1 MIRVY
6 CVGTATDIGKTWF
19 GAATLSDLRRHGLR
33 VAARKPVQSFDPA
46 DPNPTDADVLAAATG
61 EQPHDVCPRD
71 RWYDLPLAPPM
82 AADRLGRRC
91 PTIAELAAD
100 AVDRLDRVTTDVAWI
115 EGVGGPRSPIA
126 ADGDGVDLGAAL
138 HPDLLVLIADPG
150 LGTINAV
157 RLCADA
163 LRPGPVGARDADIP
177 LVVALNR
184 YDDTDDLHRAN
195 HAWLVQQDRLDVVT
209 SPPDLAATIRAQRVT
224 SDRSVAFRKGSI

>member
-1 MIRVY
+1 VIRVY

-19 GAATLSDLRRHGLR
+19 GAATLTELRRRGLR

-46 DPNPTDADVLAAATG
+46 APGPTDADVLAAATD
-61 EQPHDVCPRD
+61 EQPHDVCPGD
-71 RWYDLPLAPPM
+71 RWYELPLAPPM

-91 PTIAELAAD
+91 PGIAELAAD
-100 AVDRLDRVTTDVAWI
+100 AVDRIDEGSTDVAWI

-126 ADGDGVDLGAAL
+126 ADGDGADLAAAL
-138 HPDLLVLIADPG
+138 QPDLLVLVADPG

-163 LRPGPVGARDADIP
+163 LGPCRVERRGAEVP

-184 YDDTDDLHRAN
+184 YDHMDELHRAN
-195 HAWLVQQDRLDVVT
+195 HAWLTERDRLDIVT
-209 SPPDLAATIRAQRVT
+209 SPTDRAASIRAR
-224 SDRSVAFRKGSI
+224 RPA